1 MTRRRDDGSAI
12 VEFVWL
18 AVLLMLP
25 LAYLVMTAST
35 VQRSA
40 FGLTA
45 AARDAGRAYAT
56 AGSDQVGEARAEQAA
71 ELALHDQ
78 GVDWS
83 PHGRVVSC
91 GDCAYVPGSAFTVD
105 LHLTVPLPFVPN
117 WLCGRRCVAGVPLSA
132 HHTER
137 LSCFAGT
144 GPPDPNAPC

>member
-1 MTRRRDDGSAI
+1 MTRPRDEGSAI

-25 LAYLVMTAST
+25 LVYVVMTAST

-56 AGSDQVGEARAEQAA
+56 AGSDAVGEARAEQAA
-71 ELALHDQ
+71 ALALRDQ
-78 GVDWS
+78 GLDWT
-83 PHGRVVSC
+83 PHRRIVSC
-91 GDCAYVPGSAFTVD
+91 GDCAYAPGSAFTVD
-105 LHLTVPLPFVPN
+105 LHLSVPLPFVPH
-117 WLCGRRCVAGVPLSA
+117 WMCGGRCAVGVPIDA

-144 GPPDPNAPC
+144 GAPDPDAPC